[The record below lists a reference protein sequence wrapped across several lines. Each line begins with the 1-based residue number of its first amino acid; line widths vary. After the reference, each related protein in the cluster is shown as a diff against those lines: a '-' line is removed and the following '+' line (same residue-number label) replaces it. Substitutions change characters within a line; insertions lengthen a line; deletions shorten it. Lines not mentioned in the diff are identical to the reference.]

1 MKRLAYIGHYT
12 DESRIGIRTVSIDAE
27 TGAIEV
33 LGTVP
38 IDNAI
43 WMVQNRGGDV
53 LYATCEGGLAA
64 YRADGSGALAEFS
77 HLSLPDLT
85 APCHAALSPDGTR
98 LAWAEYRNGVLGL
111 VALAADGSFVVD
123 SLKTVRHEGRGFSSP
138 RQDSAH
144 AHCVQFAPDGKYLF
158 AVDLGLDEVKAYD
171 PDSLAEIAGKTLQVA
186 PGHGPRH
193 LVFHPS
199 GTWAAIDFELAN
211 RVALYRYKDGEA
223 ACAARPPY
231 QRVVEECAA
240 RPPYQRVVE
249 ECAARPPF
257 EECANLSTLP
267 DDFKGHSQCAAV
279 KFSEDGGE
287 LYVSNRGHDSL
298 AVFTVDTAVGTLARR
313 GILPLGGS
321 FPRDFAFAPGG
332 NLLVACLKKSGIVRT
347 YAYDR
352 AACRLVP
359 RADLAGLYRPLFVL
373 FMG

>member
-12 DESRIGIRTVSIDAE
+12 DESRIGIRTVSIDTE

-33 LGTVP
+33 LGAVP

-53 LYATCEGGLAA
+53 LYATCEDGLVA
-64 YRADGSGALAEFS
+64 YRADGGALAEFS
-77 HLSLPDLT
+77 HLSLPGLT

-98 LAWAEYRNGVLGL
+98 LAWAEYRNGVIGL

-144 AHCVQFAPDGKYLF
+144 AHCVQFAPDGKCLF

-171 PDSLAEIAGKTLQVA
+171 PDSLAEIAGKTLHVA

-199 GTWAAIDFELAN
+199 GAWAAVDFELAN
-211 RVALYRYKDGEA
+211 RVALYRYRDG
-223 ACAARPPY
+223 
-231 QRVVEECAA
+231 V
-240 RPPYQRVVE
+240 
-249 ECAARPPF
+249 F
-257 EECANLSTLP
+257 EETANLSTLP
-267 DDFKGHSQCAAV
+267 DDFKAHSQCAAV

-298 AVFTVDTAVGTLARR
+298 AVFAVDTAAGTLARR

-332 NLLVACLKKSGIVRT
+332 NLLVACLKKSGVVRT

-352 AACRLVP
+352 AACRLAP
-359 RADLAGLYRPLFVL
+359 QADLAVLYRPLFVL
-373 FMG
+373 FRR

>member
-1 MKRLAYIGHYT
+1 M
-12 DESRIGIRTVSIDAE
+12 
-27 TGAIEV
+27 
-33 LGTVP
+33 
-38 IDNAI
+38 
-43 WMVQNRGGDV
+43 
-53 LYATCEGGLAA
+53 
-64 YRADGSGALAEFS
+64 
-77 HLSLPDLT
+77 
-85 APCHAALSPDGTR
+85 
-98 LAWAEYRNGVLGL
+98 
-111 VALAADGSFVVD
+111 
-123 SLKTVRHEGRGFSSP
+123 VRHEGCGVSSP

-171 PDSLAEIAGKTLQVA
+171 PDSLAEIADKTLQVA

-199 GTWAAIDFELAN
+199 GAWAAVDFELAN
-211 RVALYRYKDGEA
+211 RVALYRYRDGEA

-240 RPPYQRVVE
+240 RPPYP
-249 ECAARPPF
+249 CAF

-267 DDFKGHSQCAAV
+267 DNFKGHSQCAAV

-298 AVFTVDTAVGTLARR
+298 AVFAVDAATGMLARR
-313 GILPLGGS
+313 GVLRLGGS

-332 NLLVACLKKSGIVRT
+332 KLLVACLKKSGVVRT

-352 AACRLVP
+352 AACRLAP
-359 RADLAGLYRPLFVL
+359 HADLAGLYRPLFAL
-373 FMG
+373 FRR

>member
-33 LGTVP
+33 LGAVP

-64 YRADGSGALAEFS
+64 YRTDGSGALAEFS
-77 HLSLPDLT
+77 HLSLPGLT

-123 SLKTVRHEGRGFSSP
+123 SLKTVRHEGHGFSSP

-171 PDSLAEIAGKTLQVA
+171 PDSLAEIAGKTLHVA
-186 PGHGPRH
+186 SGHGPRH

-199 GTWAAIDFELAN
+199 GAWAAIDFELAN
-211 RVALYRYKDGEA
+211 RVALYRYRDGEA
-223 ACAARPPY
+223 ACM
-231 QRVVEECAA
+231 
-240 RPPYQRVVE
+240 
-249 ECAARPPF
+249 F

-267 DDFKGHSQCAAV
+267 EDYSGHSQCAAV

-298 AVFTVDTAVGTLARR
+298 AVFAVDTASGALVRR
-313 GILPLGGS
+313 SVLPLGGS

-352 AACRLVP
+352 AACRLAP

-373 FMG
+373 YGERDGKASYA

>member
-12 DESRIGIRTVSIDAE
+12 DESRIGIRTVSIDTE

-33 LGTVP
+33 LGAVP

-43 WMVQNRGGDV
+43 WLVQNRGGDV
-53 LYATCEGGLAA
+53 LYATCEDGLVA
-64 YRADGSGALAEFS
+64 YRADGGALAEFS
-77 HLSLPDLT
+77 HLSLPGLT

-98 LAWAEYRNGVLGL
+98 LAWAEYRNGVIGL

-123 SLKTVRHEGRGFSSP
+123 SLRMVRHEGCGVSSP

-171 PDSLAEIAGKTLQVA
+171 SDSLAEIVGKTLHVV

-199 GTWAAIDFELAN
+199 GAWAAIDFELAN
-211 RVALYRYKDGEA
+211 RVALYRYGDGETA
-223 ACAARPPY
+223 
-231 QRVVEECAA
+231 
-240 RPPYQRVVE
+240 
-249 ECAARPPF
+249 CAARPPF

-267 DDFKGHSQCAAV
+267 EDYSGHSQCAAV

-298 AVFTVDTAVGTLARR
+298 AVFAVDTAADTLARR
-313 GILPLGGS
+313 GVLTLGGS

-352 AACRLVP
+352 AACRLAP
-359 RADLAGLYRPLFVL
+359 RTDLAGLYRPLFAL
-373 FMG
+373 FME

>member
-12 DESRIGIRTVSIDAE
+12 DESRIGIRTVSIDTE

-33 LGTVP
+33 LGAVP

-64 YRADGSGALAEFS
+64 YRANGGGALAEFS
-77 HLSLPDLT
+77 HLSLPGLT

-98 LAWAEYRNGVLGL
+98 LAWAEYRNGVIGL
-111 VALAADGSFVVD
+111 VALTADGSFVVD
-123 SLKTVRHEGRGFSSP
+123 SLKTLRHEGRGFSSP

-171 PDSLAEIAGKTLQVA
+171 PDSLAEIAGKTLHVA
-186 PGHGPRH
+186 SGHGPRH

-199 GTWAAIDFELAN
+199 GAWAAIDFELAN
-211 RVALYRYKDGEA
+211 RVALYRYRGGEA
-223 ACAARPPY
+223 ACVARPPC
-231 QRVVEECAA
+231 QGV
-240 RPPYQRVVE
+240 
-249 ECAARPPF
+249 F
-257 EECANLSTLP
+257 EDCSNLSTLP
-267 DDFKGHSQCAAV
+267 EDYPGPSQCAAV

-298 AVFTVDTAVGTLARR
+298 AVFTVDTAAGTLARR
-313 GILPLGGS
+313 GVLPLGGS
-321 FPRDFAFAPGG
+321 FPRAFAFAPGG
-332 NLLVACLKKSGIVRT
+332 NLLVVCLKKSGVVRA

-352 AACRLVP
+352 AACRLAP

>member
-12 DESRIGIRTVSIDAE
+12 DELRIGIRTVSIDAE

-64 YRADGSGALAEFS
+64 YRADGAGALAEFS
-77 HLSLPDLT
+77 RLSLPGLT

-98 LAWAEYRNGVLGL
+98 LAWAEYRNGVIGL

-144 AHCVQFAPDGKYLF
+144 AHCVQFAPDGKCLF

-171 PDSLAEIAGKTLQVA
+171 PDSLEEIVGKTLHVA
-186 PGHGPRH
+186 SGHGPRH

-199 GTWAAIDFELAN
+199 GAWAAIDFELAN
-211 RVALYRYKDGEA
+211 RVALYRYGNG
-223 ACAARPPY
+223 
-231 QRVVEECAA
+231 V
-240 RPPYQRVVE
+240 
-249 ECAARPPF
+249 F
-257 EECANLSTLP
+257 EETANLSTLP

-298 AVFTVDTAVGTLARR
+298 AVFAVDTATGTLVRR
-313 GILPLGGS
+313 GVLPLGGS

-332 NLLVACLKKSGIVRT
+332 NLLVACLKKSGVVRT

-352 AACRLVP
+352 AACRLAP